1 MVKAKVYLKTGQSF
15 DVVAKKI
22 WCKYSTITGELTS
35 FKYEDGLEV
44 PIYLDVTQVVA
55 VVQVQDD
62 ESENVSDTGK
72 NETED

>member
-35 FKYEDGLEV
+35 FKYEEGLEV
-44 PIYLDVTQVVA
+44 PIYLDVTQVAA
-55 VVQVQDD
+55 VVQFQDD
-62 ESENVSDTGK
+62 EGGNDAVD
-72 NETED
+72 

>member
-22 WCKYSTITGELTS
+22 WCKYNTITGELTS

-44 PIYLDVTQVVA
+44 PIYLDLTQVVA
-55 VVQVQDD
+55 VVQFQND
-62 ESENVSDTGK
+62 EGENDAVD
-72 NETED
+72 

>member
-1 MVKAKVYLKTGQSF
+1 MVKAKVYLKTGHCF

-44 PIYLDVTQVVA
+44 PIYLDLTQVVA
-55 VVQVQDD
+55 VVQFQDD
-62 ESENVSDTGK
+62 GGGNDAVD
-72 NETED
+72 

>member
-15 DVVAKKI
+15 DVVAEKI
-22 WCKYSTITGELTS
+22 WCKYNTITGELTS
-35 FKYEDGLEV
+35 FKYEKGLEV
-44 PIYLDVTQVVA
+44 PIYLDVTQVIA

-62 ESENVSDTGK
+62 EGENVGDTGK

>member
-22 WCKYSTITGELTS
+22 WCKYSPITGELTS

-55 VVQVQDD
+55 VVQLQDV
-62 ESENVSDTGK
+62 ESENDAVD
-72 NETED
+72 

>member
-22 WCKYSTITGELTS
+22 WCKYNTITGELTS

-55 VVQVQDD
+55 VVQFQDD
-62 ESENVSDTGK
+62 EGENVGDTGK

>member
-1 MVKAKVYLKTGQSF
+1 MVNAKVYLKTGQSF

-22 WCKYSTITGELTS
+22 WCKYNTITGELTS

-55 VVQVQDD
+55 VV
-62 ESENVSDTGK
+62 
-72 NETED
+72 

>member
-15 DVVAKKI
+15 DVIAKKI
-22 WCKYSTITGELTS
+22 WYKYNTITGELTS

-55 VVQVQDD
+55 VVQLQDA
-62 ESENVSDTGK
+62 EGENVSDTGK
-72 NETED
+72 NGTED